1 MPKRAPRDS
10 TTRDR
15 DRRTIAAR
23 HENCHICGR
32 EIDYTLR
39 WPDPMC
45 FVVDHKKPIA
55 KGGDDTL
62 TNKAAAHN
70 QCNSIKRARD
80 YAPIIRRS
88 NTLNR

>member
-1 MPKRAPRDS
+1 MSKTRRNT

-15 DRRTIAAR
+15 ARRTIAAR

-45 FVVDHKKPIA
+45 FVVDHVTA
-55 KGGDDTL
+55 LANGGADTI
-62 TNKAAAHN
+62 TNKKAAHN
-70 QCNSIKRARD
+70 TCNSTKRARD
-80 YAPIIRRS
+80 HAPIIRRS
-88 NTLNR
+88 RTLDR

>member
-1 MPKRAPRDS
+1 MSKTPRNT

-45 FVVDHKKPIA
+45 FVVDHVTPLA
-55 KGGDDTL
+55 NGGADTL
-62 TNKAAAHN
+62 ANKRAAHN
-70 QCNSIKRARD
+70 QCNSTKRARI

-88 NTLNR
+88 RSLER

>member
-1 MPKRAPRDS
+1 MSKTPRNT

-45 FVVDHKKPIA
+45 FVVDHVTPLA
-55 KGGDDTL
+55 KGGPDAL
-62 TNKAAAHN
+62 ANKKAAHN
-70 QCNSIKRARD
+70 LRLQLHQAR
-80 YAPIIRRS
+80 
-88 NTLNR
+88 T